1 MSAITDFLAAN
12 WLPVLLEIIGLLL
25 LAAGLRGRRWGR
37 IFVGGVLVM
46 AGLGGCVS
54 VPMWAAL
61 WMISAAAS
69 VLAALVF
76 VLLLVG
82 AWSPP
87 AASLAGAVGVFGI
100 AGITL
105 PAVGRRLVEFGRALA
120 EVELLAP
127 WWLLLLAALP
137 LFVWMSRRRLNRR
150 EGRPWLA
157 LTLRCLG
164 VAALALALAE
174 PRLRQLAEHVTVLF
188 VVDRSQSVPEELG
201 DDPNDPGRRVDL
213 RTVRIRDFLN
223 RAVAARGKG
232 HERDQAGLIVFGRRP
247 RLELPPSDA
256 PRFNLQDLPPATD
269 GSATDIGAALKLAL
283 ASFPEGTGKRILLAS
298 DGNENLGSAEEQARL
313 AHSLG
318 VQIDV
323 LPLAAR
329 QRNQDEVLVERVEA
343 PPVIEQGS
351 RIPLRVLVRSF
362 NPHIVVG
369 KLSVKQITEDGTH
382 DVGDRIVRLRLG
394 LNAFSFTRP
403 LTNEQRSYTYE
414 AEFQPEYVEDEKG
427 DKIQDG
433 LPGDR
438 VQNNRASAH
447 VVARGRRRILLLEGK
462 KDEHRFLSE
471 RLKAAGEGKFQVYAE
486 PITALERYND
496 RDQLAVYLSN
506 FDCVILANV
515 SAEQVSEERQEVL
528 RSNTHDQGCG
538 LVMIGGPESY
548 GAGGWQ
554 NTAVEKALP
563 VDSEIQSLEV
573 QGKGGLVLIMHASE
587 MADGN
592 LWQKRIAKLAV
603 ERLSPVDEVGIIVWD
618 GNHNWHVPLQR
629 IGGNR
634 AAILGQIDKMQP
646 SDMPDFDGSLQMA
659 NDALMDP
666 KKEIAT
672 KHVIL
677 ISDGDPQCTMAI
689 LPRMKANKI
698 TVTTV
703 GVACHGPQEDQKMAA
718 IAKATKGRY
727 YGPNTK
733 PGTSDPRQLP
743 AIYIKESRVVSQ
755 SFLHERPFRPIL
767 VFRSGPTD
775 RLPDPLPQL
784 LGFVRTSPKPS
795 PLVEVP
801 IRSPKIADQD
811 FPLLATWH
819 YGLGKAVAFT
829 SDAGDPKFWSR
840 EWAEGGMFARFWEQV
855 VEWSLRPTERG
866 RLLMTTEHRDGK
878 VHITVEARTDD
889 NRPDDGL
896 LLRGGVTGPPNGR
909 DGAAPTIR
917 FVQTNS
923 GQYEATVDAREAGS
937 YFVTAQAVRV
947 RKVLGKDGKEH
958 EVEEGVDSVRAGV
971 TLPYSPEFSELE
983 SNTALLE
990 HLRELTDGKTYEDD
1004 EVSLR
1009 TAAQSGDLFRPVPDR
1024 VRGRQALWPYLV
1036 ALACLLLLCDV
1047 AVRRLAID
1055 VGEVVQKAEK
1065 IWDRLRGRAMPP
1077 PELAEQTQPR
1087 RAEVTDDPTARGSR
1101 RFEGS
1106 PVTGAP
1112 LATDEPARP
1121 TTQQPPPQPPAQR
1134 QPQQPEDYLDAMRRA
1149 KRRVWEERDKDKG
1162 QGPGGR

>member
-1 MSAITDFLAAN
+1 MNPTDFLAAQ
-12 WLPVLLEIIGLLL
+12 WLAVSLGVLGLLL
-25 LAAGLRGRRWGR
+25 LLLGLRRQRWGPALA
-37 IFVGGVLVM
+37 GGLLLPAGIGACIPMPVEVAWGLV
-46 AGLGGCVS
+46 V
-54 VPMWAAL
+54 
-61 WMISAAAS
+61 AAAS
-69 VLAALVF
+69 VMAALVF
-76 VLLLVG
+76 ILFLVG
-82 AWSPP
+82 AWSAPLACFAGVL
-87 AASLAGAVGVFGI
+87 AALGVGRL
-100 AGITL
+100 TL
-105 PAVGRRLVEFGRALA
+105 PATGHGLVEFVRSLG

-127 WWLLLLAALP
+127 WWLLLLAVLP

-157 LTLRCLG
+157 LVLRCLG
-164 VAALALALAE
+164 VAALVLALTE

-188 VVDRSQSVPEELG
+188 VVDRSQSAPEELG
-201 DDPNDPGRRVDL
+201 EDPNDPGHRIDL
-213 RTVRIRDFLN
+213 RAARVRDFLN
-223 RAVAARGKG
+223 RAVAGRGKG
-232 HERDQAGLIVFGRRP
+232 HERDQAGLVVFGRRP

-256 PRFNLQDLPPATD
+256 PRFNLPDLPAAAD

-323 LPLAAR
+323 LPLAGR

-362 NPHIVVG
+362 NPHVVVG
-369 KLSVKQITEDGTH
+369 RLSVKQITEDGTT
-382 DVGDRIVRLRLG
+382 DVGNRVVRLRLG

-403 LTNEQRSYTYE
+403 LTREQRSYTYE
-414 AEFQPEYVEDEKG
+414 AEFLPELVEDDKG
-427 DKIQDG
+427 NKLQDG

-462 KDEHRFLSE
+462 AGEHRFLVE
-471 RLKAAGEGKFQVYAE
+471 RLRAAGEGKFQVYAE
-486 PITALERYND
+486 AISALERYND

-506 FDCVILANV
+506 FDCVVLANV
-515 SAEQVSEERQEVL
+515 SADQVSDERQEVL

-603 ERLSPVDEVGIIVWD
+603 ERLTHVDEVGIIVWD
-618 GNHNWHVPLQR
+618 GNHSWHVPLQR

-634 AAILGQIDKMQP
+634 GAIMAQIDRMQP

-672 KHVIL
+672 RHVIL

-689 LPRMKANKI
+689 LPKMKANKI

-703 GVACHGPQEDQKMAA
+703 GVACHGAQEDQKMAA

-767 VFRSGPTD
+767 AFRSGPTD
-775 RLPDPLPQL
+775 RLPEPLPQL

-801 IRSPKIADQD
+801 ILSPKIADQE

-840 EWAEGGMFARFWEQV
+840 QWAEGGMFARFWEQV
-855 VEWSLRPTERG
+855 IEWSLRPTERG

-896 LLRGGVTGPPNGR
+896 RLRGGVTGPPNGHE
-909 DGAAPTIR
+909 GASPQVR

-923 GQYEATVDAREAGS
+923 GIYEAEVDAREAGS

-947 RKVLGKDGKEH
+947 RKVVGKDGKEH
-958 EVEEGVDSVRAGV
+958 EIEEGVDSVRAGV

-990 HLRELTDGKTYEDD
+990 HLRDLTGGKTYEDD
-1004 EVSLR
+1004 DAALR
-1009 TAAQSGDLFRPVPDR
+1009 VAAQSGDLFRPVPDP
-1024 VRGRQALWPYLV
+1024 VRGMQPLWPYLV

-1055 VGEVVQKAEK
+1055 LPELAEKAEK
-1065 IWDRLRGRAMPP
+1065 IWARLRGRAMPP
-1077 PELAEQTQPR
+1077 PEAAESLQTPR
-1087 RAEVTDDPTARGSR
+1087 PEPTASSSDLASR
-1101 RFEGS
+1101 RFEGG
-1106 PVTGAP
+1106 PVTVPPPGADQP
-1112 LATDEPARP
+1112 SRP
-1121 TTQQPPPQPPAQR
+1121 TTQQPGTAPQPSTP
-1134 QPQQPEDYLDAMRRA
+1134 QPQQPEDYLEAMRRA
-1149 KRRVWEERDKDKG
+1149 KRRVWEERDKERGKG
-1162 QGPGGR
+1162 P